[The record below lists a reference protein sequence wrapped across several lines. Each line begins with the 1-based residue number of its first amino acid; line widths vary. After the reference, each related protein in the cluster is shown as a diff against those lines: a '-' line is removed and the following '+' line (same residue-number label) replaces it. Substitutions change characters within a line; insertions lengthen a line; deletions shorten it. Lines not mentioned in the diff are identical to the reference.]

1 MLEGHP
7 QEVECIASDGSI
19 LVSTC
24 LAGQLLAWD
33 ATSGEILASVDRKR

>member
-19 LVSTC
+19 VASTC
-24 LAGQLLAWD
+24 LAGQLVTWD
-33 ATSGEILASVDRKR
+33 AVSGETLSSVDRKL